1 MCIEKE
7 NFTKAMESKHVNEN
21 ESHLKVCAMHLNI
34 VERFQIDLLHG
45 ICSTQSRITVHT
57 ISIMIFTQ
65 QKSERSTQLHFSLN
79 GQPISLSVICVDSA
93 FPVCNASIMFY
104 SIIRRPRTVANI
116 TFQLY
121 VCSDFINKYNYEL
134 SNSFPFYEHC

>member
-65 QKSERSTQLHFSLN
+65 QKSEQSTQLHFSLN